1 MILLDTSVLS
11 HVFRRSK
18 GVSPSE
24 VVSRFTSLVEQGL
37 PLVIPGVAFQEILSG
52 VRDQQ
57 QFDRLHETLVGFPRI
72 LADERDHL
80 EAARLMNLLRRRGIT
95 ASSFDALIAAMTILR
110 DGVLYTLDRDFES
123 FSEFASLRLLDSRP
137 TT

>member
-18 GVSPSE
+18 SVSPSE
-24 VVSRFTSLVEQGL
+24 VVTRFTSLVEQGL

-52 VRDQQ
+52 VRDQE

-80 EAARLMNLLRRRGIT
+80 EAARLMNLLRRHGIT

-110 DGVLYTLDRDFES
+110 DGALYTLDRDFES
-123 FSEFASLRLLDSRP
+123 FSRFASLRLLDSASTR
-137 TT
+137 

>member
-1 MILLDTSVLS
+1 MWSRGSRPLS
-11 HVFRRSK
+11 
-18 GVSPSE
+18 
-24 VVSRFTSLVEQGL
+24 SRAY
-37 PLVIPGVAFQEILSG
+37 LVIPGVAFQEILSG
-52 VRDQQ
+52 VRDQR
-57 QFDRLHETLVGFPRI
+57 QFDRLRETLVGFPRI

-80 EAARLMNLLRRRGIT
+80 EGARLMNLLRQRGIT

-123 FSEFASLRLLDSRP
+123 FSKFASLRLLDSEP